1 MPPDSDIGMSLNLLQ
16 MSSLLASLSYIVLYK
31 MYTEQLYKKT
41 NKKLTVFKISLNV
54 VLGPSQS

>member
-41 NKKLTVFKISLNV
+41 NKKLTVFKVSLNV